1 MHVCVNCCL
10 FFSAVGTGSVDW
22 CQLDTGPMMFRDT
35 KSEGDVEFGAYVS
48 RTRDGSVWL
57 RFGPDGRSL
66 DWTYVDER
74 RRRYHTP
81 ILDPADVYALSRL
94 NYSASC
100 VLTDVRMSVVA
111 VASWHPTFVVAFDPA
126 ERRTAVILMRHSQ
139 DCAAATEF
147 RLSAD
152 RQAIR
157 CDGAERHHAC
167 GQRNLPERGTRTRT
181 LFLKDVN
188 FDPEGQD
195 SWQCPDNVEQQ
206 RSSYTFTGSYY
217 HVYVQLAKCGPQTG
231 SSFCGDLFCRLSS
244 MNLYCQLLS
253 FAVTVAVSHYF
264 QLLTKKSAV
273 LRRRQRELPTNFR
286 QEIIFHA
293 ITFT

>member
-1 MHVCVNCCL
+1 MWVACEL
-10 FFSAVGTGSVDW
+10 FTEAIACFFCPGSLDW

-35 KSEGDVEFGAYVS
+35 TPEGDVEFDAYVS

-81 ILDPADVYALSRL
+81 ILQPSDIEALSRL

-100 VLTDVRMSVVA
+100 VLTDVRLSVVA
-111 VASWHPTFVVAFDPA
+111 VATWHPTFVVAFDPA
-126 ERRTAVILMRHSQ
+126 EHRTAVVLMRHSR
-139 DCAAATEF
+139 DCASATEF
-147 RLSAD
+147 QLTAD
-152 RQAIR
+152 RQSIR

-188 FDPEGQD
+188 FDPVGQD
-195 SWQCPDNVEQQ
+195 SWQCTEDNIEEQ
-206 RSSYTFTGSYY
+206 RASYTFIGSYY
-217 HVYVQLAKCGPQTG
+217 HVYVQLANCGLQTG
-231 SSFCGDLFCRLSS
+231 
-244 MNLYCQLLS
+244 LS
-253 FAVTVAVSHYF
+253 FFSDH
-264 QLLTKKSAV
+264 
-273 LRRRQRELPTNFR
+273 
-286 QEIIFHA
+286 
-293 ITFT
+293 